1 MSAYPPTTQPMQ
13 ACRPYLLA
21 FFGLTLLARVAPAQQ
36 ERPNWDAQRARMVE
50 SAIVEAGVTDPRV
63 VAAMRATRRHEFVPL
78 AQRRLAYEDMALPIG
93 ASQTISPP
101 FVVAYMTEQLEPKP
115 TDKVL
120 EIGTGSGYQAAVLS
134 PLVKDVYTIEIVP
147 SLGKR
152 AAKTLS
158 RLGYKNVHARV
169 GDGYE
174 GWSEAAPFD
183 KIIVTCSPE
192 NPPPKL
198 VEQLAEGGRMVIP
211 LGERFQQELCLLK
224 KVNGEMER
232 EELRATLFVPM
243 TGAAEAR
250 REVLPDPTHPAIVNG
265 GFSEV
270 AEEGGEGGGQPSPA
284 GWHYLRQVEID
295 NAARNDDPALVFE
308 NKEPGLP
315 CQALQGFP
323 IDGRKVKR
331 LRVGFSAKGEEIRS
345 GQQPSQLP
353 YVVVTYYDER
363 RVWLGDEV
371 IGPLRGT
378 FDWTKR
384 EEVLAVPASAREAG
398 LRIGLLGAVGRL
410 WLDDLR
416 VEPAKN

>member
-1 MSAYPPTTQPMQ
+1 MRVRCHYLIA
-13 ACRPYLLA
+13 LLA
-21 FFGLTLLARVAPAQQ
+21 LALTVAESPAQQ
-36 ERPNWDAQRARMVE
+36 DRPNWDAQRAKMVD
-50 SAIVEAGVTDPRV
+50 SAVVEAGVSDPRV
-63 VAAMRATRRHEFVPL
+63 IAAMRATRRHEFVPL

-158 RLGYKNVHARV
+158 RLDYKNVHARV

-174 GWSEAAPFD
+174 GWPEAAPFD

-224 KVNGEMER
+224 KVNGELER
-232 EELRATLFVPM
+232 ETLEGTLFVPM

-250 REVLPDPTHPAIVNG
+250 REVLPDPANPAIHNG
-265 GFSEV
+265 DFSEV
-270 AEEGGEGGGQPSPA
+270 ADEEGGEPSPA

-295 NAARNDDPALVFE
+295 AAARSGNPALVFS

-315 CQALQGFP
+315 SQALQGFA

-331 LRVGFSAKGEEIRS
+331 LRVGFAAKGENLRY
-345 GQQPSQLP
+345 GQQPSQMP
-353 YVVVTYYDER
+353 YVVVSYYDER

-371 IGPLRGT
+371 IGPLRGS
-378 FDWTKR
+378 FDWTER
-384 EEVLAVPASAREAG
+384 EEVLSVPAGAREAG
-398 LRIGLLGAVGRL
+398 LRIGLLGGIGRL
-410 WLDDLR
+410 WMDDLR
-416 VEPAKN
+416 VAPAKNP